1 MFYTPVCSRT
11 YLLWRTR
18 RPMRTVAEIKPTS
31 QVQLR
36 VTFILFV
43 FWNLL
48 LQLQISCLG
57 IWFVY
62 YNIHHVFLNVMP
74 HANVVIVILLN
85 LWLAAVQNPY
95 RPRQVQSQ
103 VFPGWLKYKPEF
115 CKVVRSF
122 KETLLKTA
130 LTLKKGQIL
139 LFFNCRG
146 IVFILSNLL
155 WLRLKL

>member
-1 MFYTPVCSRT
+1 
-11 YLLWRTR
+11 
-18 RPMRTVAEIKPTS
+18 MRTVAEIKPTS

-62 YNIHHVFLNVMP
+62 YNIYHVFLNVMP

-85 LWLAAVQNPY
+85 L
-95 RPRQVQSQ
+95 
-103 VFPGWLKYKPEF
+103 
-115 CKVVRSF
+115 
-122 KETLLKTA
+122 
-130 LTLKKGQIL
+130 
-139 LFFNCRG
+139 
-146 IVFILSNLL
+146 
-155 WLRLKL
+155 